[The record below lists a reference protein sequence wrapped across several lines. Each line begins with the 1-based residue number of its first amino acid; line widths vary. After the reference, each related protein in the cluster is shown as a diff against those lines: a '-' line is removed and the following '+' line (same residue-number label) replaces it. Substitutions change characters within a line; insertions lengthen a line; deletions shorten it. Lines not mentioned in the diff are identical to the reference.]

1 MGVMLFYVVRGGLRR
16 GVVPVGLVARPFLGI
31 RYRGFGVIARTSTG
45 GEGTQTND
53 T

>member
-16 GVVPVGLVARPFLGI
+16 GVVPVGLVACPFLGI
-31 RYRGFGVIARTSTG
+31 GRRGFGVIARTATG
-45 GEGTQTND
+45 GEGTQTDN